1 MKFAKMPEEPPPPP
15 EPEPTPKK
23 RGLSSDDS
31 SGEESDTE
39 DSDAEVGTSSGGED
53 SDSEAKRAHQLSYLQ
68 KQVRMWHLKVG
79 SRGREGGMIMAKKG
93 LPARLSSGGRGERM
107 YVCVCVSV
115 RERER
120 EIQ

>member
-15 EPEPTPKK
+15 EPAPTSKK

-39 DSDAEVGTSSGGED
+39 DSDAEVGSSSGDD

-68 KQVRMWHLKVG
+68 KQVR
-79 SRGREGGMIMAKKG
+79 EGEILDGDETTTKHDDYHCTNCCV
-93 LPARLSSGGRGERM
+93 
-107 YVCVCVSV
+107 YVCVC
-115 RERER
+115 E
-120 EIQ
+120 